1 MFARSEKVLTFA
13 SANKRFAVVELL
25 ELFYGVMVAQ
35 QILVLFVQVRILVEQ
50 LVNLLNRLLSYLIIS
65 GFFVRQHEH
74 NLTGASL

>member
-50 LVNLLNRLLSYLIIS
+50 QIFS
-65 GFFVRQHEH
+65 FC
-74 NLTGASL
+74 